1 MNIMLNSKH
10 KNAVKCAGRC
20 AAVCRRVRL
29 NKKGEEIVE
38 AAIVLPLI
46 ILVILSMIL
55 LLIFFYSCLQSQID
69 VHHELL
75 KRQETF
81 SGLYRISTRSECT
94 EKQMQGL
101 SQMVMRKEFR
111 GQMYLMQPADLILAG
126 KEAEIYF
133 KK

>member
-1 MNIMLNSKH
+1 MLNGKH
-10 KNAVKCAGRC
+10 KSAVKCAGGR

-81 SGLYRISTRSECT
+81 SGLYQISARSECT

-126 KEAEIYF
+126 REAEIYF

>member
-1 MNIMLNSKH
+1 MNIMFNIKH
-10 KNAVKCAGRC
+10 KSAVQCAGRH

-81 SGLYRISTRSECT
+81 SGLYRISARSECT